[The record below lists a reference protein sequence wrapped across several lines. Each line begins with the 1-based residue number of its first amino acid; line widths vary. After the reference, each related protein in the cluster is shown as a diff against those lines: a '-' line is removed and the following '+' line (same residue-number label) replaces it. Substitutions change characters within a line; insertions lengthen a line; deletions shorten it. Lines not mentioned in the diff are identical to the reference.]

1 MKSISILIPVFNEAE
16 NVERAYESVT
26 RVLLPLAD
34 RYSYEILFTDNHSTD
49 GTYELLRTIA
59 GRDPRVRVVRFSKNF
74 GLQQSIFAGY
84 ALSTGDAAI
93 QLDCDLQDPPEM
105 IPQFLAAWE
114 EGHQVVYGVRR
125 SRRENRLMALAR
137 KIFYRLMR
145 RIGSDPLPLDAG
157 DFRLVDRLL
166 LREITKFW
174 DYNPFLRASVAW
186 MGFRQQGIPYD
197 RAERAAGKSKFSLGG
212 LVSFALDGL
221 VAHSILPL
229 RLATYAGF
237 TVGAL
242 AIGGFLFYLVGKFAF
257 GQSWPV
263 GLTTVLLLL
272 LISIS
277 MNGLFLGVIGEYLGR
292 LYLQSKGRPVVLIES
307 AINLPAAPVAIRA
320 GADRI

>member
-1 MKSISILIPVFNEAE
+1 MKSVSILIPVFNEAE
-16 NVERAYESVT
+16 NVDRAYEAVT
-26 RVLLPLAD
+26 RVFRSLAD
-34 RYSYEILFTDNHSTD
+34 RYAYEILFTDNHSTD
-49 GTYELLRTIA
+49 GTYDLLQAIA
-59 GRDPRVRVVRFSKNF
+59 ARDSRVRVVRFSKNF

-84 ALSTGDAAI
+84 ALSQGDAAV

-114 EGHQVVYGVRR
+114 EGYQVVYGVRR
-125 SRRENRLMALAR
+125 SRNESRLIALAR
-137 KIFYRLMR
+137 RIFYRLMR
-145 RIGSDPLPLDAG
+145 RIGNDPLPLDAG
-157 DFRLVDRLL
+157 DFRLVDRRL

-174 DYNPFLRASVAW
+174 DYNPFLRASIAW
-186 MGFRQQGIPYD
+186 MGFRQKGIPYD
-197 RAERAAGKSKFSLGG
+197 RAGRAAGESKFSFAGMA
-212 LVSFALDGL
+212 SFALDGL

-242 AIGGFLFYLVGKFAF
+242 AVAGFLFYLVGKFAF

-272 LISIS
+272 MISIS

-292 LYLQSKGRPVVLIES
+292 LYLQSKGRPVV
-307 AINLPAAPVAIRA
+307 
-320 GADRI
+320 